1 MTGNP
6 PDAYSS
12 CLSTSASVPLM
23 DLRIAAFITASTFA
37 HGAAVLWPATAPH
50 QQLSV
55 GGETRALQ
63 VALLPPAARTGQDAE
78 KPHTTQPRIPEDN
91 PASSMTIQS
100 RHVTPASAMTKTS
113 GPAVTRHAAT
123 ETQHTDNTAQHLAA
137 QDSEALSGTSTRRPA
152 TQQAPAAMQHSSTQ
166 RVSESISAAL
176 RNRLTKYFEYPW
188 LAQQRGWEG
197 RVLLSLRV
205 ASNGNLS
212 EWKIVQTSGYRTLDQ
227 SALRAVRRIEHLP
240 QAGRWLKSGS
250 LEVQLPV
257 QYKLLDS

>member
-1 MTGNP
+1 
-6 PDAYSS
+6 
-12 CLSTSASVPLM
+12 
-23 DLRIAAFITASTFA
+23 
-37 HGAAVLWPATAPH
+37 
-50 QQLSV
+50 
-55 GGETRALQ
+55 
-63 VALLPPAARTGQDAE
+63 
-78 KPHTTQPRIPEDN
+78 
-91 PASSMTIQS
+91 
-100 RHVTPASAMTKTS
+100 MTK
-113 GPAVTRHAAT
+113 HAAT
-123 ETQHTDNTAQHLAA
+123 ETQQTEDTLQHLAA
-137 QDSEALSGTSTRRPA
+137 QDSEALSGTPTRRTA
-152 TQQAPAAMQHSSTQ
+152 TQQDSAVTQQSSTK
-166 RVSESISAAL
+166 RISESISAAL

-240 QAGRWLKSGS
+240 QVGRWLKSGS

>member
-1 MTGNP
+1 
-6 PDAYSS
+6 
-12 CLSTSASVPLM
+12 M
-23 DLRIAAFITASTFA
+23 DLRIAAFVTASMLA
-37 HGAAVLWPATAPH
+37 HGAVMLWPAANSLP
-50 QQLSV
+50 QLTV
-55 GGETRALQ
+55 GGEVRALQ
-63 VALLPPAARTGQDAE
+63 VALLPPAKHADQGTE
-78 KPHTTQPRIPEDN
+78 KTRDTLTLIPAN
-91 PASSMTIQS
+91 S
-100 RHVTPASAMTKTS
+100 PASARATQAKHVTAAPAATRPT
-113 GPAVTRHAAT
+113 GPATT
-123 ETQHTDNTAQHLAA
+123 KHTALESQPVDNTAQRLAA
-137 QDSEALSGTSTRRPA
+137 QDSGTQPGTTTRLPVAQQKTA
-152 TQQAPAAMQHSSTQ
+152 TPQHSPTK
-166 RVSESISAAL
+166 RVSEYISAAL
-176 RNRLTKYFEYPW
+176 KNRLAQYFEYPW